1 MKVQIPEP
9 GGIAVST
16 AGRDAGRLYFIL
28 RVEGDRVI
36 VCDGRL
42 HAVKNPKKKNLRHL
56 SLKPL
61 FFPEIAERVRQGK
74 EQDSEIRAALKRTA
88 QTLKT

>member
-1 MKVQIPEP
+1 MKVQVPEP

-16 AGRDAGRLYFIL
+16 AGRDKDRLYFIL
-28 RVEGDRVI
+28 RVEKDRVI

-42 HAVKNPKKKNLRHL
+42 HTVRNPKRKNVRHL
-56 SLKPL
+56 SLKPV

-74 EQDSEIRAALKRTA
+74 EQDSEIRAALKQAA
-88 QTLKT
+88 QTLKV